1 MPPAARDSQRGLAM
15 NLSREQIDFMVDTM
29 RESTLATQD
38 ELTREGL

>member
-1 MPPAARDSQRGLAM
+1 M

-38 ELTREGL
+38 ELTKEGL